1 MSQDDFDLFKK
12 ELSDVQ
18 RLKNDRV
25 NLHKANEGPS
35 IAQQARREAALGRK
49 PNVDPNYLTTDFVEP
64 VLPNDWLEYKKDG
77 VQEGVYKKLRLGKY
91 TIDAHIDLHRRS
103 VNEARE
109 DVFYFLSGSFKR
121 GKRAVLITHGKGE
134 RSHPQAVLKSH
145 VNHWLKQHAAVLAFH
160 SAQKQH
166 GGLGSVYVLLKK
178 NDEEKQINREL
189 FNKGFG
195 NRL

>member
-12 ELSDVQ
+12 ELSDVK

-25 NLHKANEGPS
+25 NLHQSKEGPN

-49 PNVDPNYLTTDFVEP
+49 PNVDPNYLSTNFVEP
-64 VLPNDWLEYKKDG
+64 VQPNDWLEYKKDG

-91 TIDAHIDLHRRS
+91 PIDAHIDLHRRS
-103 VNEARE
+103 VNEARD
-109 DVFYFLSGSFKR
+109 DVFYFINGSLKR
-121 GKRAVLITHGKGE
+121 GKRTVLITHGKGE

-145 VNHWLKQHAAVLAFH
+145 VNHWLKQHEAVLAFH
-160 SAQKQH
+160 SAQKHH

-195 NRL
+195 KKL